1 MAKLP
6 GSDPK
11 PTKLQQKGAKNKKPA
26 IVKRAEQ
33 IAGALNKLNPF
44 D

>member
-6 GSDPK
+6 GQDPK
-11 PTKLQQKGAKNKKPA
+11 PTKLQSKPGKKKTKAQSAVDRTMNA
-26 IVKRAEQ
+26 IA
-33 IAGALNKLNPF
+33 KLNPF